1 MSQQLTQAVPQMAIS
16 ASTQELA
23 TLIDEHLGALRAE
36 SPSYRVADS
45 PISGRGIFALRD
57 IAKGELI
64 FREHTLLVGPTAHR
78 GRNLRTCTQC
88 YGQPPGDS
96 DASALCPAGCGLP
109 VCGNCAS
116 STRHTPECQLFRKWQ
131 PKEATKAGIEP
142 QALRILSVVRCFF
155 LNEPQRKLL
164 YAMQANADR
173 YYIREVERAAEC
185 FEQFPRDPELLEY
198 FYRTVCAFNT
208 NAFESRFH
216 IDGQEVVARALFPLA
231 GLLNHQCTPNA
242 AHHFEDGET
251 IVVTATE
258 RIPMGAE
265 ITMSYA
271 KLLWSTLAR
280 KMFLGMTKHFMC
292 RCPRC
297 QDPTMDVVNPLSL
310 RILTA
315 VRVFYLSKEQRAL
328 VDAMQANA
336 ERGYRQ
342 EIIKAAQCF
351 RKFPTTDKPFMDQLF
366 RVVGVLNTNAFEAP
380 CRVDTHET
388 LLRGLFPLT
397 AIMNHECTPNASH
410 YFENGRLAVVRAARA
425 IPKGG
430 EITTTYTKILWSNL
444 TRGIF
449 LKMTKYFVCN
459 CDRCND
465 NSENGTYLA
474 ALFCREQGCKG
485 LVIPVQTKT
494 LQPDWRCLSCENV
507 FPHSKMARY
516 QDFALNT
523 INNRIN
529 TCSVRDMIHF
539 INDLCPRFCPPS
551 NYVLIEAKLNVIWRM
566 TRLGAEEYSPE
577 ELAHKDRY
585 REEILAILHKLG
597 AGECTL
603 KKLINEEIK

>member
-1 MSQQLTQAVPQMAIS
+1 MSERINTTAAMVAHMAPSRDTTPDQLAR
-16 ASTQELA
+16 
-23 TLIDEHLGALRAE
+23 LIDVHLGDLREELPNWTLAP
-36 SPSYRVADS
+36 SPVA
-45 PISGRGIFALRD
+45 GRGVFATRD
-57 IAKGELI
+57 IAAGELI
-64 FREHTLLVGPTAHR
+64 FRERALVVGPTARKGSQLNTCVCCHR
-78 GRNLRTCTQC
+78 LLAQKRF
-88 YGQPPGDS
+88 
-96 DASALCPAGCGLP
+96 LCPHRCTLP
-109 VCGNCAS
+109 VCGECADS
-116 STRHTPECQLFRKWQ
+116 EAHRNECAHFQRWMPKDLQEELAKEKLEQQQQQGKQL
-131 PKEATKAGIEP
+131 
-142 QALRILSVVRCFF
+142 
-155 LNEPQRKLL
+155 
-164 YAMQANADR
+164 
-173 YYIREVERAAEC
+173 
-185 FEQFPRDPELLEY
+185 EQQLEQQQQQQL
-198 FYRTVCAFNT
+198 
-208 NAFESRFH
+208 E
-216 IDGQEVVARALFPLA
+216 IDG
-231 GLLNHQCTPNA
+231 
-242 AHHFEDGET
+242 D
-251 IVVTATE
+251 
-258 RIPMGAE
+258 M
-265 ITMSYA
+265 
-271 KLLWSTLAR
+271 
-280 KMFLGMTKHFMC
+280 
-292 RCPRC
+292 
-297 QDPTMDVVNPLSL
+297 VNPLSL

-380 CRVDTHET
+380 CRVDRHET

-465 NSENGTYLA
+465 NTENGTYLS

-485 LVIPVQTKT
+485 LVIPVQTMT
-494 LQPDWRCLSCENV
+494 MRPDWRCLSCENV
-507 FPHSKMARY
+507 FPHAKMARY

-539 INDLCPRFCPPS
+539 INEFCPRFCPPS

-566 TRLGAEEYSPE
+566 TRLDAEEYTPE

-585 REEILAILHKLG
+585 REDILAILHKLG

-603 KKLINEEIK
+603 KKLITEEIQ

>member
-1 MSQQLTQAVPQMAIS
+1 MAPSRSTTPDQLA
-16 ASTQELA
+16 L
-23 TLIDEHLGALRAE
+23 LIDVHLGDLKEE
-36 SPSYRVADS
+36 SPNWKLDVSPVA
-45 PISGRGIFALRD
+45 GRGVFATRD
-57 IAKGELI
+57 IAAGELI
-64 FREHTLLVGPTAHR
+64 FRERALVVGPTARKGSQLNTCVCCHR
-78 GRNLRTCTQC
+78 LLSTKKF
-88 YGQPPGDS
+88 
-96 DASALCPAGCGLP
+96 LCPHRCTLP
-109 VCGNCAS
+109 VCGDCAD
-116 STRHTPECQLFRKWQ
+116 STAHRNECEHFQRWIPKDPSEEREKELQQEKDKNNVLEQMPENNVISDNDKETP
-131 PKEATKAGIEP
+131 
-142 QALRILSVVRCFF
+142 
-155 LNEPQRKLL
+155 
-164 YAMQANADR
+164 
-173 YYIREVERAAEC
+173 
-185 FEQFPRDPELLEY
+185 
-198 FYRTVCAFNT
+198 
-208 NAFESRFH
+208 
-216 IDGQEVVARALFPLA
+216 
-231 GLLNHQCTPNA
+231 
-242 AHHFEDGET
+242 
-251 IVVTATE
+251 
-258 RIPMGAE
+258 
-265 ITMSYA
+265 
-271 KLLWSTLAR
+271 
-280 KMFLGMTKHFMC
+280 
-292 RCPRC
+292 
-297 QDPTMDVVNPLSL
+297 MDAVNPLSL

-366 RVVGVLNTNAFEAP
+366 RIVGVLNTNAFEAP
-380 CRVDTHET
+380 CRVDKHET

-410 YFENGRLAVVRAARA
+410 YFENGRLAVIRAARN

-449 LKMTKYFVCN
+449 LKMTKYFICN

-465 NSENGTYLA
+465 NSENGTYLS

-507 FPHSKMARY
+507 FPHAKMARY

-539 INDLCPRFCPPS
+539 INELCPRFCPPS

-566 TRLGAEEYSPE
+566 TRVGAEEYTPE

-603 KKLINEEIK
+603 KKLITEEIQ

>member
-1 MSQQLTQAVPQMAIS
+1 MAPSRSTTPDQLA
-16 ASTQELA
+16 L
-23 TLIDEHLGALRAE
+23 LIDVHLGDLKEE
-36 SPSYRVADS
+36 SPNWKLDVSPVA
-45 PISGRGIFALRD
+45 GRGVFATRD
-57 IAKGELI
+57 IAAGELI
-64 FREHTLLVGPTAHR
+64 FRERALVVGPTARKGSQLNTCVCCHR
-78 GRNLRTCTQC
+78 LLSTKKF
-88 YGQPPGDS
+88 
-96 DASALCPAGCGLP
+96 LCPHRCTLP
-109 VCGNCAS
+109 VCGDCAD
-116 STRHTPECQLFRKWQ
+116 STAHRNECEHFQRWIPKDPSEEREKELQQEKDKNNVLEQMPENSVISDNDKETP
-131 PKEATKAGIEP
+131 
-142 QALRILSVVRCFF
+142 
-155 LNEPQRKLL
+155 
-164 YAMQANADR
+164 
-173 YYIREVERAAEC
+173 
-185 FEQFPRDPELLEY
+185 
-198 FYRTVCAFNT
+198 
-208 NAFESRFH
+208 
-216 IDGQEVVARALFPLA
+216 
-231 GLLNHQCTPNA
+231 
-242 AHHFEDGET
+242 
-251 IVVTATE
+251 
-258 RIPMGAE
+258 
-265 ITMSYA
+265 
-271 KLLWSTLAR
+271 
-280 KMFLGMTKHFMC
+280 
-292 RCPRC
+292 
-297 QDPTMDVVNPLSL
+297 MDAVNPLSL

-366 RVVGVLNTNAFEAP
+366 RIVGVLNTNAFEAP
-380 CRVDTHET
+380 CRVDKHET

-410 YFENGRLAVVRAARA
+410 YFENGRLAVIRAARN

-449 LKMTKYFVCN
+449 LKMTKYFICN

-465 NSENGTYLA
+465 NSENGTYLS

-507 FPHSKMARY
+507 FPHAKMARY

-539 INDLCPRFCPPS
+539 INELCPRFCPPS

-566 TRLGAEEYSPE
+566 TRVGAEEYTPE

-603 KKLINEEIK
+603 KKLITEEIQ

>member
-1 MSQQLTQAVPQMAIS
+1 MNTTATMLAHMAPSRNTTPEQLAR
-16 ASTQELA
+16 
-23 TLIDEHLGALRAE
+23 LIDVHLGELREELPNWTLAP
-36 SPSYRVADS
+36 SPVA
-45 PISGRGIFALRD
+45 GRGVFATRP
-57 IAKGELI
+57 IAAGELI
-64 FREHTLLVGPTAHR
+64 FRERALVVGPTARKGSQLNTCVCCHR
-78 GRNLRTCTQC
+78 LL
-88 YGQPPGDS
+88 
-96 DASALCPAGCGLP
+96 SAKQFLCPHHCTLP
-109 VCGNCAS
+109 VCGDCADS
-116 STRHTPECQLFRKWQ
+116 EAHQNECKHFQRWLPKDLSQECQD
-131 PKEATKAGIEP
+131 AVIAG
-142 QALRILSVVRCFF
+142 
-155 LNEPQRKLL
+155 
-164 YAMQANADR
+164 
-173 YYIREVERAAEC
+173 
-185 FEQFPRDPELLEY
+185 
-198 FYRTVCAFNT
+198 
-208 NAFESRFH
+208 
-216 IDGQEVVARALFPLA
+216 
-231 GLLNHQCTPNA
+231 
-242 AHHFEDGET
+242 
-251 IVVTATE
+251 TAT
-258 RIPMGAE
+258 A
-265 ITMSYA
+265 TTTA
-271 KLLWSTLAR
+271 TATAADSTPA
-280 KMFLGMTKHFMC
+280 
-292 RCPRC
+292 
-297 QDPTMDVVNPLSL
+297 DVVNPLSL

-380 CRVDTHET
+380 CRVDGHES

-410 YFENGRLAVVRAARA
+410 YFENGRLAVVRAARD
-425 IPKGG
+425 IPQGG

-444 TRGIF
+444 TRNIF
-449 LKMTKYFVCN
+449 LKMTKYFACN

-465 NSENGTYLA
+465 NTENGTYLS

-507 FPHSKMARY
+507 FPHAKMARY

-529 TCSVRDMIHF
+529 TCSVQDMIHF
-539 INDLCPRFCPPS
+539 INEFCPRFCPPS

-566 TRLGAEEYSPE
+566 TRLGAEEYTPE
-577 ELAHKDRY
+577 EYAHKDRY

-603 KKLINEEIK
+603 KKLITEEIQ

>member
-1 MSQQLTQAVPQMAIS
+1 MNTSEIMVAHMAPS
-16 ASTQELA
+16 RSTTPDELA
-23 TLIDEHLGALRAE
+23 RLIDVHLGELREE
-36 SPSYRVADS
+36 SPNWILAPSPVA
-45 PISGRGIFALRD
+45 GRGVFATRD
-57 IAKGELI
+57 IAAGELI
-64 FREHTLLVGPTAHR
+64 FREHALVMGPTARKGSQLNTCVCCHR
-78 GRNLRTCTQC
+78 LLTTRQF
-88 YGQPPGDS
+88 
-96 DASALCPAGCGLP
+96 LCPHRCTLP
-109 VCGNCAS
+109 VCGDCAD
-116 STRHTPECQLFRKWQ
+116 STAHRNECEHFRRWL
-131 PKEATKAGIEP
+131 PKDPAEEREKEKEIDQDIKEKSLKAHEP
-142 QALRILSVVRCFF
+142 
-155 LNEPQRKLL
+155 
-164 YAMQANADR
+164 
-173 YYIREVERAAEC
+173 
-185 FEQFPRDPELLEY
+185 
-198 FYRTVCAFNT
+198 
-208 NAFESRFH
+208 
-216 IDGQEVVARALFPLA
+216 
-231 GLLNHQCTPNA
+231 
-242 AHHFEDGET
+242 
-251 IVVTATE
+251 
-258 RIPMGAE
+258 PMDA
-265 ITMSYA
+265 
-271 KLLWSTLAR
+271 
-280 KMFLGMTKHFMC
+280 
-292 RCPRC
+292 
-297 QDPTMDVVNPLSL
+297 VNPLSL

-315 VRVFYLSKEQRAL
+315 VRVFHLSKEQRAL

-351 RKFPTTDKPFMDQLF
+351 RNFPTTDKAFMDQLF
-366 RVVGVLNTNAFEAP
+366 RIVGVLNTNAFEAP
-380 CRVDTHET
+380 CRVDKHET

-410 YFENGRLAVVRAARA
+410 YFENGRMAVVRAARD
-425 IPKGG
+425 IPNGM

-465 NSENGTYLA
+465 NSENGTYLS

-529 TCSVRDMIHF
+529 TSSVSDMIHF
-539 INDLCPRFCPPS
+539 INELCPRFCPPS

-566 TRLGAEEYSPE
+566 TRLGAEEYTPE

-603 KKLINEEIK
+603 KKLITEEIQ

>member
-1 MSQQLTQAVPQMAIS
+1 MVERINTTAAMVAHMAPSRSTTPDQLAR
-16 ASTQELA
+16 
-23 TLIDEHLGALRAE
+23 LIDVHLGELREVLPNWTLAP
-36 SPSYRVADS
+36 SPVA
-45 PISGRGIFALRD
+45 GRGVFATRD
-57 IAKGELI
+57 IAAGELI
-64 FREHTLLVGPTAHR
+64 FRERALVVGPTARKGSQLNTCVCCHR
-78 GRNLRTCTQC
+78 LLGAKQF
-88 YGQPPGDS
+88 
-96 DASALCPAGCGLP
+96 LCPHRCTLP
-109 VCGNCAS
+109 VCGECADS
-116 STRHTPECQLFRKWQ
+116 EAHHNECAHFQRWQ
-131 PKEATKAGIEP
+131 PKD
-142 QALRILSVVRCFF
+142 LS
-155 LNEPQRKLL
+155 E
-164 YAMQANADR
+164 
-173 YYIREVERAAEC
+173 EC
-185 FEQFPRDPELLEY
+185 KELLP
-198 FYRTVCAFNT
+198 T
-208 NAFESRFH
+208 
-216 IDGQEVVARALFPLA
+216 
-231 GLLNHQCTPNA
+231 
-242 AHHFEDGET
+242 GEP
-251 IVVTATE
+251 V
-258 RIPMGAE
+258 
-265 ITMSYA
+265 
-271 KLLWSTLAR
+271 
-280 KMFLGMTKHFMC
+280 
-292 RCPRC
+292 
-297 QDPTMDVVNPLSL
+297 DVVNPLSL

-380 CRVDTHET
+380 CRVDGHES

-410 YFENGRLAVVRAARA
+410 YFENGRLAVVRAARD

-465 NSENGTYLA
+465 NSENGTYLS

-507 FPHSKMARY
+507 FPHAKMARY

-539 INDLCPRFCPPS
+539 INELCPRFCPPS

-566 TRLGAEEYSPE
+566 TRIGAEEYTPE

-603 KKLINEEIK
+603 KKLINEEIQ

>member
-297 QDPTMDVVNPLSL
+297 QDPT
-310 RILTA
+310 
-315 VRVFYLSKEQRAL
+315 
-328 VDAMQANA
+328 
-336 ERGYRQ
+336 
-342 EIIKAAQCF
+342 
-351 RKFPTTDKPFMDQLF
+351 
-366 RVVGVLNTNAFEAP
+366 
-380 CRVDTHET
+380 
-388 LLRGLFPLT
+388 
-397 AIMNHECTPNASH
+397 
-410 YFENGRLAVVRAARA
+410 
-425 IPKGG
+425 
-430 EITTTYTKILWSNL
+430 
-444 TRGIF
+444 
-449 LKMTKYFVCN
+449 
-459 CDRCND
+459 
-465 NSENGTYLA
+465 ENGTYLA

>member
-1 MSQQLTQAVPQMAIS
+1 MASAERMNTTAAMVAHMAPSRSTTPDQLAR
-16 ASTQELA
+16 
-23 TLIDEHLGALRAE
+23 LIDVHLGDLREEQPNWMLAP
-36 SPSYRVADS
+36 SPVA
-45 PISGRGIFALRD
+45 GRGVFATRD
-57 IAKGELI
+57 IAAGELI
-64 FREHTLLVGPTAHR
+64 FRERALVVGPTARKGSQLNTCVCCHR
-78 GRNLRTCTQC
+78 LL
-88 YGQPPGDS
+88 
-96 DASALCPAGCGLP
+96 ASKHFLCPHHCTLP
-109 VCGNCAS
+109 VCGECADS
-116 STRHTPECQLFRKWQ
+116 AAHRNECEHFQRWMPKDLTASEEQ
-131 PKEATKAGIEP
+131 PPAKEPPSAEGDPQDVATKEP
-142 QALRILSVVRCFF
+142 
-155 LNEPQRKLL
+155 
-164 YAMQANADR
+164 
-173 YYIREVERAAEC
+173 
-185 FEQFPRDPELLEY
+185 
-198 FYRTVCAFNT
+198 
-208 NAFESRFH
+208 
-216 IDGQEVVARALFPLA
+216 
-231 GLLNHQCTPNA
+231 
-242 AHHFEDGET
+242 
-251 IVVTATE
+251 
-258 RIPMGAE
+258 
-265 ITMSYA
+265 
-271 KLLWSTLAR
+271 
-280 KMFLGMTKHFMC
+280 LG
-292 RCPRC
+292 
-297 QDPTMDVVNPLSL
+297 DVVNPLSL

-380 CRVDTHET
+380 CRVDKHET

-410 YFENGRLAVVRAARA
+410 YFENGRLAVVRAARD

-465 NSENGTYLA
+465 NSENGTYLS

-507 FPHSKMARY
+507 FPHAKMARY

-539 INDLCPRFCPPS
+539 INELCPRFCPPS

-566 TRLGAEEYSPE
+566 TRLGAEEYAPE

-603 KKLINEEIK
+603 KKLITEEIQ